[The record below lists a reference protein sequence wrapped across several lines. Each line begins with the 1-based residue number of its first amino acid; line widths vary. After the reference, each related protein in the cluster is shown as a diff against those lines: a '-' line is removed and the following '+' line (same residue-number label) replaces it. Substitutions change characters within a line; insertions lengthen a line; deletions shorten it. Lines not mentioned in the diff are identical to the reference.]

1 MTHPFDR
8 FNLNDYLVEAITELG
23 FKEPTEIQEKVIPVV
38 KKGRDIIGQ
47 SQTGSGKTHA
57 FLLPLFNEINPQKE
71 EVQVVI
77 TAPSRELAEQLSNA
91 ASQLASYSKDPINV
105 QSYIGGTDKNK
116 QIQKLK
122 NAQPHVV
129 IGTPGRLVD
138 LIESNDLLI
147 YTSTYMVV
155 DEADMTLDMGFLED
169 VDKIAARLPESGQ
182 MLVFSAT
189 VPQKLQ
195 PFLKK
200 YMNNPILLE
209 VENEQVIADTVSNW
223 LISTKG
229 KNKIDMI
236 HRLLTIG
243 QPYLAL
249 VFANTKEYVDEIAL
263 ELKKK
268 GLKVAVIHGGIS
280 SRERRRVM
288 RQIQNL
294 EYQYIVATDLAAR
307 GIDIEGV
314 SHVINAEVP
323 QDLDYFVHR
332 VGRTG
337 RNQLSGIAIT
347 LYGPDDEQDIVTIE
361 KRGITFSPKEIKKGE
376 VVDAYDRNRR
386 NQRKDKNTQ
395 KTDFDPEIHGLRKK
409 LKKNIK
415 PGYKRK
421 IERKKQDKKRR
432 AHRLNKN
439 NKD

>member
-1 MTHPFDR
+1 
-8 FNLNDYLVEAITELG
+8 
-23 FKEPTEIQEKVIPVV
+23 
-38 KKGRDIIGQ
+38 
-47 SQTGSGKTHA
+47 
-57 FLLPLFNEINPQKE
+57 
-71 EVQVVI
+71 
-77 TAPSRELAEQLSNA
+77 
-91 ASQLASYSKDPINV
+91 
-105 QSYIGGTDKNK
+105 
-116 QIQKLK
+116 
-122 NAQPHVV
+122 
-129 IGTPGRLVD
+129 
-138 LIESNDLLI
+138 
-147 YTSTYMVV
+147 
-155 DEADMTLDMGFLED
+155 
-169 VDKIAARLPESGQ
+169 
-182 MLVFSAT
+182 
-189 VPQKLQ
+189 
-195 PFLKK
+195 
-200 YMNNPILLE
+200 LE

>member
-8 FNLNDYLVEAITELG
+8 FNLNDYLIEAIKEIG
-23 FKEPTEIQEKVIPVV
+23 FDQPTEIQEKVIPVV

-57 FLLPLFNEINPQKE
+57 FLLPLFNQIDPKKE

-77 TAPSRELAEQLSNA
+77 TAPSRELAEQLANA
-91 ASQLASYSKDPINV
+91 ATQLAEHSPEPINV
-105 QSYIGGTDKNK
+105 QSYIGGTDKNR
-116 QIQKLK
+116 QINKLQNK
-122 NAQPHVV
+122 QPHVV
-129 IGTPGRLVD
+129 IGTPGRLLDV
-138 LIESNDLLI
+138 IESNDLLI
-147 YTSTYMVV
+147 HTSKYMVV

-169 VDKIAARLPESGQ
+169 VDKIATRLPENGQ

-200 YMNNPILLE
+200 YMNNPIVIE
-209 VENEQVIADTVSNW
+209 VENKQVIADTVENW

-236 HRLLTIG
+236 HQLLTIG

-249 VFANTKEYVDEIAL
+249 VFANTKEYVDDIAYQ
-263 ELKKK
+263 LKKK

-307 GIDIEGV
+307 GIDIEGI

-347 LYGPDDEQDIVTIE
+347 LYGPDDEQDIITIE
-361 KRGITFSPKEIKKGE
+361 KRGITFEPKEIKNGE
-376 VVDAYDRNRR
+376 VVDAHDRNRR
-386 NQRKDKNTQ
+386 EQRKGKNVH
-395 KTDFDPEIHGLRKK
+395 KSDFDPEIHGLRKK
-409 LKKNIK
+409 LKKNVK

-421 IERKKQDKKRR
+421 IERKKQDKRKR
-432 AHRLNKN
+432 AMRLNKN

>member
-1 MTHPFDR
+1 MKHPFDK
-8 FNLNDYLVEAITELG
+8 FNLPDYLIEAIKEIG
-23 FKEPTEIQEKVIPVV
+23 FDKPTEIQEKVIPVV

-57 FLLPLFNEINPQKE
+57 FLLPLFNQIDPKKA

-77 TAPSRELAEQLSNA
+77 TAPSRELAEQLANA
-91 ASQLASYSKDPINV
+91 ATQLASHSPEEINV
-105 QSYIGGTDKNK
+105 QTIIGGTDKNRL
-116 QIQKLK
+116 IQKLQHS
-122 NAQPHVV
+122 QPQVV
-129 IGTPGRLVD
+129 IGTPGRLLDV
-138 LIESNDLLI
+138 IESNDLRI
-147 YTSTYMVV
+147 HTSQYMVV

-169 VDKIAARLPESGQ
+169 VDKIATRLPEKGK

-200 YMNNPILLE
+200 YMHSPIVIE
-209 VENEQVIADTVSNW
+209 VENKQIIADTVENW

-229 KNKIDMI
+229 KNKIELI
-236 HRLLTIG
+236 HQLLTIG
-243 QPYLAL
+243 QPYMAL
-249 VFANTKEYVDEIAL
+249 VFANTKEYVDDIAHQ
-263 ELKKK
+263 LKKK
-268 GLKVAVIHGGIS
+268 GLKVAVIHGGIT

-294 EYQYIVATDLAAR
+294 EFQYVVATDLAAR
-307 GIDIEGV
+307 GIDIEGI

-347 LYGPDDEQDIVTIE
+347 LFGPDDEQDIALIE
-361 KRGITFSPKEIKKGE
+361 KRGISFQPKEIKNGE
-376 VVDAYDRNRR
+376 VVDSYDRNRR
-386 NQRKDKNTQ
+386 DHRKGKNVN

-409 LKKNIK
+409 LKKNVK

-421 IERKKQDKKRR
+421 IERKKEEKRIRAFRLKSKK
-432 AHRLNKN
+432 
-439 NKD
+439 

>member
-8 FNLNDYLVEAITELG
+8 FNLNDYLIEAISDIG

-57 FLLPLFNEINPQKE
+57 FLLPLFNQIDPDKE
-71 EVQVVI
+71 EVQIVI
-77 TAPSRELAEQLSNA
+77 TAPSRELAEQLANA
-91 ASQLASYSKDPINV
+91 ASQLASYSEKPINV

-116 QIQKLK
+116 QIQKLQH
-122 NAQPHVV
+122 AQPHVV

-138 LIESNDLLI
+138 VIESNDLLI
-147 YTSTYMVV
+147 YTADYMVV

-169 VDKIAARLPESGQ
+169 VDKIAARLQENGQ

-200 YMNNPILLE
+200 YMNNPIIIE
-209 VENEQVIADTVSNW
+209 VENKQVIADTVSNW

-229 KNKIDMI
+229 KNKINLI

-249 VFANTKEYVDEIAL
+249 VFANTKEYVDEIAE

-361 KRGITFSPKEIKKGE
+361 KRGITFSPKEIKNGE
-376 VVDAYDRNRR
+376 IVDSYDRNRR
-386 NQRKDKNTQ
+386 NQRKGKNVQ

-409 LKKNIK
+409 LKKNVK

-421 IERKKQDKKRR
+421 IERKKQDKRRR
-432 AHRLNKN
+432 AKRLNSKD
-439 NKD
+439 NK

>member
-8 FNLNDYLVEAITELG
+8 FNLDNYLIEAIKEIG
-23 FKEPTEIQEKVIPVV
+23 FDEPTEIQTKVIPEV

-57 FLLPLFNEINPQKE
+57 FLLPLFNQIDPAKK
-71 EVQVVI
+71 EVQLVV
-77 TAPSRELAEQLSNA
+77 TAPSRELAEQLANA
-91 ASQLASYSKDPINV
+91 ATQLAEHSSEEINV
-105 QSYIGGTDKNK
+105 QSYVGGTDKNR
-116 QIQKLK
+116 QIQKLE

-129 IGTPGRLVD
+129 IGTPGRLLD
-138 LIESNDLLI
+138 MLESNALRI
-147 YTSTYMVV
+147 HTSKYMVV

-169 VDKIAARLPESGQ
+169 VDKIATRLPEKGQ

-200 YMNNPILLE
+200 YMNNPIVIE
-209 VENEQVIADTVSNW
+209 IENEQVIADTVENW

-229 KNKIDMI
+229 KNKIDLI
-236 HRLLTIG
+236 HQLLTIG

-249 VFANTKEYVDEIAL
+249 VFANTKEYVDDIAHQ
-263 ELKKK
+263 LKKK
-268 GLKVAVIHGGIS
+268 GLKVAVVHGGIPP
-280 SRERRRVM
+280 RERRRVM

-294 EYQYIVATDLAAR
+294 EYQYVVATDLAAR
-307 GIDIEGV
+307 GIDIEGI

-347 LYGPDDEQDIVTIE
+347 LYGPDDEKDIEIIE
-361 KRGITFSPKEIKKGE
+361 KRGISFQPKELKNGE
-376 VVDAYDRNRR
+376 VVDVYDRNRR
-386 NQRKDKNTQ
+386 DQRKGKNVH
-395 KTDFDPEIHGLRKK
+395 KSDFDPEIHGMRKK
-409 LKKNIK
+409 LKKKVK

-421 IERKKQDKKRR
+421 IERKKQEKRIR
-432 AHRLNKN
+432 ASRLNQKN
-439 NKD
+439 KE

>member
-8 FNLNDYLVEAITELG
+8 FNLNDYLIEAIKEIG
-23 FKEPTEIQEKVIPVV
+23 FDKPTEIQEKVIPEV

-57 FLLPLFNEINPQKE
+57 FLLPLLNQVNPNKA

-77 TAPSRELAEQLSNA
+77 TAPSRELAEQLTNA
-91 ASQLASYSKDPINV
+91 ATQLASHSPVEINV
-105 QSYIGGTDKNK
+105 QSYIGGTDKNR
-116 QIQKLK
+116 QINKLN

-129 IGTPGRLVD
+129 IGTPGRLLDV
-138 LIESNDLLI
+138 IESNDLLI
-147 YTSTYMVV
+147 HTSHYMVV

-169 VDKIAARLPESGQ
+169 VDKIATRLPEKGQ

-200 YMNNPILLE
+200 YMKNPIE
-209 VENEQVIADTVSNW
+209 IVVENKQVIADTVENW

-229 KNKIDMI
+229 KNKIELI
-236 HRLLTIG
+236 HQLLTIG

-249 VFANTKEYVDEIAL
+249 VFANTKEYVDEIAHQ
-263 ELKKK
+263 LKKK

-294 EYQYIVATDLAAR
+294 EYQYVIATDLAAR
-307 GIDIEGV
+307 GIDIEGI

-323 QDLDYFVHR
+323 QDLDYFIHR

-347 LYGPDDEQDIVTIE
+347 LYGPDDEGDIAIIE
-361 KRGITFSPKEIKKGE
+361 KKGITFQPKEIKGGE
-376 VVDAYDRNRR
+376 VVDSYDRNRR
-386 NQRKDKNTQ
+386 DQRKGKNTN
-395 KTDFDPEIHGLRKK
+395 KSDFDPEIHGLRKK
-409 LKKNIK
+409 LKKNVK

-421 IERKKQDKKRR
+421 IERKKQEKRKR
-432 AHRLNKN
+432 AFRLGKN